1 MNFFSRRVSHR
12 RILPGLLILA
22 ALSPGMVWAQAPAP
36 GDSKAVS
43 VSKVERKN
51 RAPVSKEILRVKL
64 PRPVE
69 TTLPNGLSVLILED
83 HRFPTVN
90 VALRLDGA
98 GALAEPANQPGLA
111 QVAAQMLREGTKTRA
126 SKQMGEEVDR
136 MGAQLSASARFGQSS
151 ATIDAS
157 GLSDNFEDWFALL
170 TDVLENPTFPA
181 DELAKLK
188 QRLKAQ
194 LIQQRTQSGFLATE
208 RFAKAVYG
216 EHPASTVS
224 ATPESLDALTSET
237 LAKWHKETYAPQ
249 NAILAIAGDVNAKDL
264 IPKLTK
270 WLAAWQK
277 TEAKAN
283 QPGNPTPA
291 TARKIYV
298 VNRPD
303 SVQTTLA
310 MGNIALARTSPD
322 YVPLVVLDQ
331 VLGAGPASRLFLNLR
346 EEKGYTYGV
355 YSFFSAT
362 KFPGPWRAGGDLRT
376 EVTEG
381 AMTEFMKELNRIR
394 DEKVPEKELDE
405 ARRSVVAGFALSLEH
420 PTQVLQLAVERK
432 IYGFPVDYWDTY
444 PAKISAVSAED
455 IQRVA
460 QKYINPQTMQVVAV
474 GDANKIK
481 TVMEKFGPVGVYD
494 RQGKPEESKP
504 AAKEKPSTE

>member
-1 MNFFSRRVSHR
+1 MTICKAVFNRGT
-12 RILPGLLILA
+12 ILPRLLVLA
-22 ALSPGMVWAQAPAP
+22 TLSAGMIWAQAPG

-51 RAPVSKEILRVKL
+51 RAPVSKEVLHVNL

-69 TTLPNGLSVLILED
+69 TTLPNGLSVLILQD

-90 VALRLDGA
+90 VTLRLDGA
-98 GALAEPANQPGLA
+98 GALGEPANQPGLA
-111 QVAAQMLREGTKTRA
+111 QVTALMLREGTKTRL
-126 SKQMGEEVDR
+126 SRQIGEEVDR
-136 MGAQLSASARFGQSS
+136 MGAQLSASARFGQT
-151 ATIDAS
+151 AAIIDAS

-170 TDVLENPTFPA
+170 TDVLENPTFPS

-188 QRLKAQ
+188 QRPKAQ
-194 LIQQRTQSGFLATE
+194 LIQQRTQSGFLASE

-216 EHPASTVS
+216 VHPASTVS

-237 LAKWHKETYAPQ
+237 LAKWHKEFYAPQ

-270 WLAAWQK
+270 WLGGGQK
-277 TEAKAN
+277 TRAKAS

-291 TARKIYV
+291 AARKIYV

-310 MGNIALARTSPD
+310 MGNIAIARTSPD

-331 VLGAGPASRLFLNLR
+331 VLGAGAASRLFLNLR

-355 YSFFSAT
+355 YSSFAAS

-376 EVTEG
+376 DVTEG
-381 AMTEFMKELNRIR
+381 AMNEFMKELNRIR

-405 ARRSVVAGFALSLEH
+405 ARRAVVAGFALSLEQ

-432 IYGFPVDYWDTY
+432 IYGFPEDYWDTY
-444 PAKISAVSAED
+444 PVKIAAVSAD
-455 IQRVA
+455 DLQRVA
-460 QKYINPQTMQVVAV
+460 QTYINPQTMQVVAV
-474 GDANKIK
+474 GDASKIK

-494 RQGKPEESKP
+494 AQGKPEDSK
-504 AAKEKPSTE
+504 AAPKDKPSTE

>member
-1 MNFFSRRVSHR
+1 MNLFKLVFNRRV
-12 RILPGLLILA
+12 ILPCLLTLMT
-22 ALSPGMVWAQAPAP
+22 LSPGMVWSQGPG

-51 RAPVSKEILRVKL
+51 RAPVSKEILHVKL

-69 TTLPNGLSVLILED
+69 ATLPNGLSVLILED
-83 HRFPTVN
+83 HRFPVVN
-90 VALRLDGA
+90 VVLRLDGA
-98 GALAEPANQPGLA
+98 GALAEPSSQPGLA
-111 QVAAQMLREGTKTRA
+111 QVTAQMLREGTKTRS
-126 SKQMGEEVDR
+126 SKQIGEEVDR
-136 MGAQLSASARFGQSS
+136 LGAQLSASARFGQST
-151 ATIDAS
+151 AIVDAS
-157 GLSDNFEDWFALL
+157 GLSDNFYDWFALL

-194 LIQQRTQSGFLATE
+194 LIQQRTQSGFLASE

-216 EHPASTVS
+216 AHPASTVS
-224 ATPESLDALTSET
+224 ATPESIDALNSEA
-237 LAKWHKETYAPQ
+237 LAKWHKETYTPQ
-249 NAILAIAGDVNAKDL
+249 NAILGISGDVNAKDL

-270 WLAAWQK
+270 SLGTWQK
-277 TEAKAN
+277 TETKAG
-283 QPGNPTPA
+283 QPGNPAPA
-291 TARKIYV
+291 SARKIYV
-298 VNRPD
+298 VDRPN

-355 YSFFSAT
+355 YSSFLAA

-381 AMTEFMKELNRIR
+381 AMNEFMKELNRIR

-405 ARRSVVAGFALSLEH
+405 ARRAVVAGFALSLEQ

-432 IYGFPVDYWDTY
+432 IYGFPVDYWETY
-444 PAKISAVSAED
+444 PTKIAAVSADE
-455 IQRVA
+455 IQRIA

-474 GDANKIK
+474 GDASKIK
-481 TVMEKFGPVGVYD
+481 PVMEKFGPVGVYD
-494 RQGKPEESKP
+494 AQGKPMDSK
-504 AAKEKPSTE
+504 AAPKEKPSME